1 MALDI
6 KMTPDELRS
15 AATTLEQKREEI
27 IGLVGEIESMVDTT
41 TGEWSGEAQKA
52 FVDNFETML
61 PTLKEDFPEVITGI
75 AAQLTGQTDALEQA
89 DSDIASAFKG

>member
-75 AAQLTGQTDALEQA
+75 AAQLTGAADALEQA